1 MFQIFWLFISS
12 KHEID
17 VIFSGQKHQIRA
29 HLSAALETPIL
40 GDHKFSHYGHF
51 APQRLSKRTLEA
63 LEIRQSKARYLGLH
77 LHAHRIQFGGGETT
91 PPPGYFAFIPREN
104 FREARQVIAPIPSF
118 FLTNLR
124 RLGMKVPSVMR
135 WSRFK
140 IF

>member
-1 MFQIFWLFISS
+1 MFQIFFGSS
-12 KHEID
+12 KQKID

-51 APQRLSKRTLEA
+51 APQRLSKRTLEG
-63 LEIRQSKARYLGLH
+63 LEIRQSKARYVGLH